1 MMIMVNNDD
10 NSKNKNGDGNTVI
23 TIIIIIVIIIN
34 SLFQPGGFSV
44 KSTTDF
50 YLCKIIDIE
59 AFIIFFSV
67 VLCRVSD

>member
-23 TIIIIIVIIIN
+23 TIIIIVIIIN

-59 AFIIFFSV
+59 AFIIFFPV

>member
-10 NSKNKNGDGNTVI
+10 NSKNKNDDGNTVI
-23 TIIIIIVIIIN
+23 TIIIVIIIN
-34 SLFQPGGFSV
+34 SLFQPGCFSV
-44 KSTTDF
+44 KSTTGF

-67 VLCRVSD
+67 FLCRVSN

>member
-23 TIIIIIVIIIN
+23 TIIIIVIIIN

-67 VLCRVSD
+67 ALCRVSD